1 MVTPPPAAPRPP
13 GELGGPSQA
22 HRVALVSSSYFP
34 HPGGVEQH
42 VRSVAGELRA
52 RGHDVVVWTVDRG
65 EGLGVQIIDGV
76 EVRYLPTP
84 LPARSL
90 RAGLRFLLAFP
101 AAARAWWRA
110 YRDFAPSVLHVQC
123 FGPNGLYAVLLGQL
137 TRTPLVVTSHG
148 ETFADDHRVF
158 DQSALIRTGMRRALR
173 SADVVTGCSQ
183 VVLDD
188 LRDRFGFEG
197 GRVIPNGVALSAPAV
212 ALASS
217 TAGCVFA
224 VGRLEHM
231 KGFDLLLEAFAVANL
246 PSGTRLVIGG
256 AGAVRSSLERRARE
270 LALGDRLHL
279 TGRLGADEVAAHM
292 ASAAVV
298 VVPSRKEAFG
308 LVVLEA
314 WRAGAPVIVTSHG
327 GPADLVTDGETGLV
341 VDPEDADA
349 LARALELM
357 VRDRATAERLREA
370 GRVAV
375 RAFTWSR
382 VAEQYESC
390 YDSGFAA

>member
-1 MVTPPPAAPRPP
+1 MERSAKRT
-13 GELGGPSQA
+13 

-65 EGLGVQIIDGV
+65 ERLGVQVVDGV

-90 RAGLRFLLAFP
+90 RAVLRFLRALP

-110 YRDFAPSVLHVQC
+110 YRAFAPSVLHVQC
-123 FGPNGLYAVLLGQL
+123 FGPNGLYAVLLAHL

-148 ETFADDHRVF
+148 ETFMDDHDVF
-158 DQSALIRTGMRRALR
+158 DQSALIRTGMRRALH
-173 SADVVTGCSQ
+173 SADAVTGCSQ

-197 GRVIPNGVALSAPAV
+197 GRVIPNGVDLRGQAVAPAP
-212 ALASS
+212 S
-217 TAGCVFA
+217 TAGSVFA
-224 VGRLEHM
+224 VGRLEHT
-231 KGFDLLLEAFAVANL
+231 KGFDLLLEAFVVADL
-246 PSGTRLVIGG
+246 PPRTRLVIGG
-256 AGAVRSSLERRARE
+256 DGTVRSSLERRARK

-279 TGRLGADEVAAHM
+279 TGWLGADEVAAHM
-292 ASAAVV
+292 AAAAVV

-308 LVVLEA
+308 IVVLEA
-314 WRAGAPVIVTSHG
+314 WRAGAPLIVTSNG

-341 VDPEDADA
+341 VDPEDATA
-349 LARALELM
+349 LAQALELM
-357 VRDRATAERLREA
+357 VMDRATAERLGEA
-370 GRVAV
+370 GRLAV
-375 RAFTWSR
+375 RAFPWSR
-382 VAEQYESC
+382 VAELYESC
-390 YDSGFAA
+390 YDGGFA